1 MTRKLVL
8 AHDVGTSSDK
18 AVLLDEAGTL
28 LATASASYPTHA
40 PEPGFAEQDPEDW
53 WRAVGQATHE
63 VMAAAGAHRDEV
75 RALSFTGQMQ
85 GTLPVDASGRP
96 LMRSMIWLDT
106 RAEAEAREVT
116 RGAIRVFGYG
126 LTRLARWLWLTGGAP
141 SLTGTDPVSKIVWLR
156 KNRPEIWKET
166 RKLLDVKD
174 YLLFRSTGRYA
185 ATHDCANLTWLMD
198 TRPGKRAWSPA
209 LLGMIDLPAD
219 MLPDLVSPMDQ
230 VGALSQTA
238 AEHLGLGAG
247 IPVIAGPGDVAAMA
261 IGSGAVRR
269 GVPHLTIG
277 TSSWIAAHV
286 DARVADPLSY
296 VGAMCSAHPDRYLA
310 AAAQQNAGSVIE
322 WLRGVLSDEGRPLE
336 HEDIARL
343 ASQCEPGA
351 SNLTFLPWFAG
362 ERTPMDDQHARGGF
376 LNLDLNHG
384 RPHLARAVLEG
395 VALNTRWAL
404 SKLEPLIGGRHADGL
419 RFVGGGARGE
429 TLPQIMADVLDRSL
443 LLVER
448 PEFAA
453 ARGCALLA
461 LPAVGFSGGYDA
473 LEALVPIARRVDPR
487 PQFRA
492 RYDLDFAAFT
502 ESYGRMRPWFA
513 RRNRRSG
520 K

>member
-1 MTRKLVL
+1 MIRKLVL

-18 AVLLDEAGTL
+18 AVLLDERGTL
-28 LATASASYPTHA
+28 VATASASYPTHA

-53 WRAVGQATHE
+53 WRAVSQSTAA
-63 VMAAAGAHRDEV
+63 VMAAASAHRDEV

-85 GTLPVDASGRP
+85 GTLPVDAAGRP

-106 RAEAEAREVT
+106 RADAQAREVT

-126 LTRLARWLWLTGGAP
+126 LTRLLRWMWITGGAP

-156 KNRPEIWKET
+156 QHRPEIWKAT
-166 RKLLDVKD
+166 SKLLDVKD
-174 YLLFRSTGRYA
+174 YLLFRATGRYVGA
-185 ATHDCANLTWLMD
+185 HDCANLTWLMD
-198 TRPGKRAWSPA
+198 TRPGRRGWSST
-209 LLGMIDLPAD
+209 LLGLIDLPEA

-230 VGALSQTA
+230 VGGLGPEA
-238 AEHLGLGAG
+238 AGDLGLNAG
-247 IPVIAGPGDVAAMA
+247 TPVIAGPGDVAAMA
-261 IGSGAVRR
+261 IGAGAVRR
-269 GVPHLTIG
+269 SVPHLAIG

-286 DARVADPLSY
+286 DKRVADPLSY
-296 VGAMCSAHPDRYLA
+296 VGAMCSAHPERYLA
-310 AAAQQNAGSVIE
+310 VAAQQNAGSVIE
-322 WLRGVLSDEGRPLE
+322 WLRGILSDEGRALD
-336 HEDIARL
+336 HEGL
-343 ASQCEPGA
+343 ASLAAQCEPGS

-376 LNLDLNHG
+376 LNLDLSHG

-404 SKLEPLIGGRHADGL
+404 SKLEPLIGGQHASGL
-419 RFVGGGARGE
+419 RFVGGGARGDV
-429 TLPQIMADVLDRSL
+429 LPQIMADALDRPL

-453 ARGCALLA
+453 ARGCALLV
-461 LPAVGFSGGYDA
+461 LPALGFSAGYDA

-492 RYDLDFAAFT
+492 RYDADFAAFT
-502 ESYGRMRPWFA
+502 DAYRRNRPWFA
-513 RRNRRSG
+513 GRNRRPAP
-520 K
+520 